1 MRGALAN
8 VANVGQVA
16 VAARALRD
24 GQQSG
29 GRPSRVVL
37 APRRWCQVC
46 GKRFPRAM
54 VANKP
59 GTPGR
64 ARSNRKTIAQGMPFV
79 SGGPCECACVFL
91 LLHAWLRVRRASGIP
106 CALTLSKAREFL
118 AKLRRVASR
127 EGRLLPRHC
136 EPTGRANARPM
147 TGSAKQSR
155 PSAWQELDCFAALAM
170 TGLVV

>member
-16 VAARALRD
+16 VAARGLRD
-24 GQQSG
+24 GQQSS

-46 GKRFPRAM
+46 GKQFPQAM

-64 ARSNRKTIAQGMPFV
+64 ARSNRKTIAQGMPGDAGVPVMLVCLFSLLACEV
-79 SGGPCECACVFL
+79 SGASRARHFL
-91 LLHAWLRVRRASGIP
+91 RPLDWRREKI
-106 CALTLSKAREFL
+106 L
-118 AKLRRVASR
+118 ANLGRVAPR
-127 EGRLLPRHC
+127 DCGALPRHC
-136 EPTGRANARPM
+136 ERSEAIQFSPRRRSGLLRFARND
-147 TGSAKQSR
+147 G
-155 PSAWQELDCFAALAM
+155 LA
-170 TGLVV
+170 G